1 MARSWWK
8 MSQLLDTLV
17 GMTLR
22 NVLYCP
28 PVFQEADLQLLL
40 GNWLDTSL
48 LLASFP
54 SLTHFPTVLPGFLG
68 PPSKET
74 THTWML
80 ISEEPKPAQEAFLE
94 LLHPYSPITFKKNSL
109 NVNSLDLS
117 STSPQLIVQP
127 FVSTVLHFVVA
138 ITVILIG

>member
-1 MARSWWK
+1 
-8 MSQLLDTLV
+8 
-17 GMTLR
+17 
-22 NVLYCP
+22 
-28 PVFQEADLQLLL
+28 
-40 GNWLDTSL
+40 
-48 LLASFP
+48 
-54 SLTHFPTVLPGFLG
+54 
-68 PPSKET
+68 
-74 THTWML
+74 ML

-94 LLHPYSPITFKKNSL
+94 LLHPYSPIMFKKNSL